1 MRSHRCQTATPRRQV
16 QRRRSR
22 TTCTVTMWTTQ
33 TTQAKKQE
41 LLKKRRTADPN
52 SPGWAKNQQKGL
64 EYMIAKRHSELR
76 EGREGR
82 ALTPKQAVRYLD
94 DLNWL
99 HFKLETLEET
109 GVRVMGPP
117 GDYWWIHTDSAPAG
131 SASTVRE
138 IRGEAQFRSSLYGM
152 SEGVP
157 RQGLH
162 QPSPSPPRPK
172 PSAPPPP
179 MPKPSAAQPPMP
191 KPSAAPQQPQRSS
204 KKGGTSFV
212 MSKCDCR
219 TISIGAL
226 LRSLS
231 TNLSTCLSDLLML
244 FTVHMLRMCRSM

>member
-1 MRSHRCQTATPRRQV
+1 
-16 QRRRSR
+16 
-22 TTCTVTMWTTQ
+22 MWTTQ

-94 DLNWL
+94 ELNWL

-172 PSAPPPP
+172 PSVA
-179 MPKPSAAQPPMP
+179 SAGNLVAASARVQRHT
-191 KPSAAPQQPQRSS
+191 SRRAAPH
-204 KKGGTSFV
+204 T
-212 MSKCDCR
+212 
-219 TISIGAL
+219 
-226 LRSLS
+226 
-231 TNLSTCLSDLLML
+231 
-244 FTVHMLRMCRSM
+244 